1 MARLGPARRTALFAA
16 GVIAGVLSITT
27 GTTFGWASG
36 LTLIVAAFVLVRR
49 WWLPRRRR

>member
-1 MARLGPARRTALFAA
+1 MAKLGPVRRTALFAA
-16 GVIAGVLSITT
+16 GVIAGVLSITA
-27 GTTFGWASG
+27 GTTFGWAAG

>member
-1 MARLGPARRTALFAA
+1 MARMGPLRRTALFAA
-16 GVIAGVLSITT
+16 GVIAGALSITT